1 MSQAQYNAIGRT
13 RLMDV
18 KSIRE
23 SQLLAYI
30 QSRPEWVQRA
40 LIQFLVKLS

>member
-1 MSQAQYNAIGRT
+1 MSHAQYTAIGRT

-30 QSRPEWVQRA
+30 QSRPEWVQKA
-40 LIQFLVKLS
+40 LIRLLAQL